1 MINRI
6 LSVECPFYW
15 RFYSHSTDHSTLNLL
30 IIQLSLYWAYHY
42 HSTRDYTS
50 ILLMILLPFYSHSTD
65 DSTPIL
71 RIKFAPFLDNSG
83 QGLRTPLKTSR
94 RNCVTFVPNN
104 NMVPLPFYW
113 PFYLHSTVLTFY
125 WWFSFHSTD
134 HFTDDS
140 TPIQLEILIPAAD
153 YSTPILL
160 VVHCWDP
167 WINSTDNYTPNLRI
181 ILGTEEVIHPEL
193 MRRCPIILVS
203 SCH

>member
-1 MINRI
+1 MPI
-6 LSVECPFYW
+6 LLTVLLPFYW
-15 RFYSHSTDHSTLNLL
+15 SFYSQSTDHSALTLL
-30 IIQLSLYWAYHY
+30 IILLSLYWAYHY
-42 HSTRDYTS
+42 HSTRDSTP

-71 RIKFAPFLDNSG
+71 RIKFAAFLDNPG
-83 QGLRTPLKTSR
+83 RGLRTPLKTSR

-134 HFTDDS
+134 HFTD
-140 TPIQLEILIPAAD
+140 

-193 MRRCPIILVS
+193 MRRCPIILVY